1 MSFSRPDPSSPA
13 SIADAS
19 FGTSRRGFDQ
29 AEVREFLRMVA
40 AEFGRLRERERFLE
54 RELDT
59 ARAQGDVRG
68 PVDEE
73 TMIQVLGEESVRV
86 LTTARESAN
95 EIRSKAEQAAAQ
107 LLHEAGD
114 EATRVREEAD
124 IEASRRRADAG
135 ADAESE
141 LSMAKQQG
149 REMVNEARAYRE
161 RVLSELAR
169 RRELAREQIEQLIH
183 GRDRL
188 TQAFERARLVAV
200 DVVAEMQPLGEP
212 DEYVNLTPTTGPL
225 PVMIA
230 NSPRPRA
237 AANDASDVSVSDVV
251 DDETTDLGPTTEEVA
266 TVLADGR
273 GELRIVDADAVEERD
288 ASAEPDEVPEVRA
301 ADELASADDSEVV
314 DETETEG
321 EGEGPTGTAADAAEQ
336 LEVDDSIEEAEDS
349 SDVVVDLF
357 ARLRAD
363 TDREEDV
370 VAELDNDVLPGEA
383 LAAIETPASEHD
395 AGEQDAT
402 GKDDDVGHPELA
414 DADAET
420 DTDGEQDGEVEST
433 DFQRRDEVITPL
445 IVSSAKKL
453 KRALADEQNDVLDA
467 LRRSDAVHNLDALL
481 PWASEHSTR
490 YAEAIAEDLL
500 EAVHEGSATSR
511 TADRK
516 IRKALA
522 TESVGAANEVL
533 DQWLVLPLR
542 DRLARC
548 IADGEGDN
556 AVVTK
561 KVRAVY
567 REWKTQRIDETL
579 DDVMRCA
586 HGRGVLAGFDPDT
599 PIVWEVDQRFP
610 ACPDCEDNA
619 LAGAVAAGAQFPTG
633 DSFAPA
639 HQGCCCLLVAADR

>member
-1 MSFSRPDPSSPA
+1 MSFSRPDPSSPT

-29 AEVREFLRMVA
+29 AEVHDFLRMVA
-40 AEFGRLRERERFLE
+40 AEFGRLRERERFLD
-54 RELDT
+54 RELQ
-59 ARAQGDVRG
+59 AAQAQGDVRG

-73 TMIQVLGEESVRV
+73 SMIQLLGEESVRV

-95 EIRSKAEQAAAQ
+95 EIRAKAEQAAAQ
-107 LLHEAGD
+107 LLQEAGD

-124 IEASRRRADAG
+124 IEAARRRADAA

-200 DVVAEMQPLGEP
+200 DVVAEIQPLGEP
-212 DEYVNLTPTTGPL
+212 NEYVNLTPTTGPL

-230 NSPRPRA
+230 NSPRPGTAGDEVDAPATDPEPA
-237 AANDASDVSVSDVV
+237 AEASAIPSDATGD
-251 DDETTDLGPTTEEVA
+251 
-266 TVLADGR
+266 
-273 GELRIVDADAVEERD
+273 LRIVDADADTV
-288 ASAEPDEVPEVRA
+288 A
-301 ADELASADDSEVV
+301 ADESDDAGQADD
-314 DETETEG
+314 
-321 EGEGPTGTAADAAEQ
+321 AA
-336 LEVDDSIEEAEDS
+336 LTDDSNDVGVAGDIETDVEQSDDHDGPIADVIDAVGSDPAGGGTDHDS

-357 ARLRAD
+357 ARLRSD
-363 TDREEDV
+363 TGRELV
-370 VAELDNDVLPGEA
+370 
-383 LAAIETPASEHD
+383 PASAHEEGVGPQEVLANVEAPATD
-395 AGEQDAT
+395 EQSPSDH
-402 GKDDDVGHPELA
+402 DDDGHPAVATE
-414 DADAET
+414 DADGDAEV
-420 DTDGEQDGEVEST
+420 DADLDGEIDST
-433 DFQRRDEVITPL
+433 AFECRDEVITPL

-467 LRRSDAVHNLDALL
+467 LRRSDAVHNLDVLL
-481 PWASEHSTR
+481 PWASEHSAR
-490 YAEAIAEDLL
+490 YTEAVAEDVLD
-500 EAVHEGSATSR
+500 AVHQGSETSR
-511 TADRK
+511 TINRK

-522 TESVGAANEVL
+522 TESVEVANEAL
-533 DQWLVLPLR
+533 TQWLVMPLR
-542 DRLARC
+542 DRLERC

-567 REWKTQRIDETL
+567 REWKMQRIDETL
-579 DDVMRCA
+579 DDVMRSA
-586 HGRGVLAGFDPDT
+586 HGRGVLAGFDLDT
-599 PIVWEVDQRFP
+599 PIVWELDGRFP
-610 ACPDCEDNA
+610 ACPDCDDNA
-619 LAGAVAAGAQFPTG
+619 LAGAVAAGGQFPTG
-633 DSFAPA
+633 DLFAPA
-639 HQGCCCLLVAADR
+639 HQGCRCLLVAADR

>member
-1 MSFSRPDPSSPA
+1 MSFSRPDPSSPT

-19 FGTSRRGFDQ
+19 FGTSRRGYDQ
-29 AEVREFLRMVA
+29 AEVRDFLRMVA
-40 AEFGRLRERERFLE
+40 AEFGRLSERERFLE
-54 RELDT
+54 RELH
-59 ARAQGDVRG
+59 AAQAEVGSG
-68 PVDEE
+68 SVDEA
-73 TMIQVLGEESVRV
+73 TMTQMLGEEAVRV

-95 EIRSKAEQAAAQ
+95 EIRDKAEQAAAQ
-107 LLHEAGD
+107 LLHEASD
-114 EATRVREEAD
+114 EASRVREEAD

-230 NSPRPRA
+230 NSPRPDGAEIPDSGTSVVEAPAEESVDTADEPTVDATTRLRIIEI
-237 AANDASDVSVSDVV
+237 NDDDRVDAVDLSADVV
-251 DDETTDLGPTTEEVA
+251 DIDDVEV
-266 TVLADGR
+266 
-273 GELRIVDADAVEERD
+273 VDVDD
-288 ASAEPDEVPEVRA
+288 SAEAVDDDSSDEVNGETEMIESESDEAAVA
-301 ADELASADDSEVV
+301 ADEEADE
-314 DETETEG
+314 
-321 EGEGPTGTAADAAEQ
+321 AD
-336 LEVDDSIEEAEDS
+336 
-349 SDVVVDLF
+349 DVVVDLF

-363 TDREEDV
+363 ATDV
-370 VAELDNDVLPGEA
+370 
-383 LAAIETPASEHD
+383 EHPD
-395 AGEQDAT
+395 ADGD
-402 GKDDDVGHPELA
+402 A
-414 DADAET
+414 DADA
-420 DTDGEQDGEVEST
+420 DNAVLPADVAVDGPDDQTAVAGVAAADNAAEDAAEVEQT
-433 DFQRRDEVITPL
+433 AFEQRDEVITPL

-467 LRRSDAVHNLDALL
+467 LRRSDAVHMIDALL
-481 PWASEHSTR
+481 PEVGEHASHYTG
-490 YAEAIAEDLL
+490 AIGEDLL
-500 EAVHEGSATSR
+500 EAVHRGSVTSR
-511 TADRK
+511 TVNRK
-516 IRKALA
+516 IRQALA
-522 TESVGAANEVL
+522 ADAVGVANDAL
-533 DQWLVLPLR
+533 IQWLVMPLR
-542 DRLARC
+542 DRLTRC
-548 IADGEGDN
+548 ITEGEGDN

-567 REWKTQRIDETL
+567 REWKTQYIDEAL

-586 HGRGVLAGFDPDT
+586 HGRGVLAGFDPGT
-599 PIVWEVDQRFP
+599 PIVWEVDTRFV
-610 ACPDCEDNA
+610 ACPDCDDNA
-619 LAGAVAAGAQFPTG
+619 LEGAIAAGGEFPTG

-639 HQGCCCLLVAADR
+639 HPGCRCLLVAADR

>member
-1 MSFSRPDPSSPA
+1 MAMSIPRPDPSSPT

-29 AEVREFLRMVA
+29 AEVRDFLRMVA
-40 AEFGRLRERERFLE
+40 AEFGRLRERERFLNG
-54 RELDT
+54 ELQ
-59 ARAQGDVRG
+59 AAQDQRNVRG

-73 TMIQVLGEESVRV
+73 TMIKVLGEESVRV

-107 LLHEAGD
+107 MLSEAGD

-124 IEASRRRADAG
+124 IEASRRRADAA
-135 ADAESE
+135 ADAEAE

-188 TQAFERARLVAV
+188 MQAFERARLVAV
-200 DVVAEMQPLGEP
+200 DVVSEMQPLGEP

-230 NSPRPRA
+230 NSPRPA
-237 AANDASDVSVSDVV
+237 DGAANAEVTDPEVV
-251 DDETTDLGPTTEEVA
+251 D
-266 TVLADGR
+266 
-273 GELRIVDADAVEERD
+273 
-288 ASAEPDEVPEVRA
+288 PEVT
-301 ADELASADDSEVV
+301 DSEVV
-314 DETETEG
+314 GLHVVEDDAVADVEG
-321 EGEGPTGTAADAAEQ
+321 TDVEEADDDAAVDVLADVADDEVID
-336 LEVDDSIEEAEDS
+336 LEVEDAESATDATEDIEDIEEIEDRSTFGDVIDHEAGEPDAGVEEDDS

-363 TDREEDV
+363 SDPQPDAVADDELTD
-370 VAELDNDVLPGEA
+370 ELTDELN
-383 LAAIETPASEHD
+383 
-395 AGEQDAT
+395 
-402 GKDDDVGHPELA
+402 DDVSPDDVAAA
-414 DADAET
+414 DAR
-420 DTDGEQDGEVEST
+420 TDGATVAAVAHTDAADDESELVDDVEQTAFEA
-433 DFQRRDEVITPL
+433 RDEVITPL

-467 LRRSDAVHNLDALL
+467 LRRSDAVHDLDALL
-481 PWASEHSTR
+481 PSASEQSTR
-490 YAEAIAEDLL
+490 YADAIADDVL
-500 EAVHEGSATSR
+500 EAVHQGSATSR
-511 TADRK
+511 TGSRK
-516 IRKALA
+516 IRKQLA
-522 TESVGAANEVL
+522 TEAVEVANDVL
-533 DQWLVLPLR
+533 TQWLVMSLR

-599 PIVWEVDQRFP
+599 PIVWEIDQRFS

-619 LAGAVAAGAQFPTG
+619 LAGAVAAGRQFPTG
-633 DSFAPA
+633 DLFAPA
-639 HQGCCCLLVAADR
+639 HQGCRCLLVAADR